1 MPIESSTLTGVLFEG
16 VSVDFKSRFTDRA
29 RVVEER
35 EFFVQ
40 IALDF
45 LLTPPLGVGD
55 VFLLLPFCPL
65 VDWAL
70 FLAIFWYN
78 LADALYYLPDNKAAI
93 FAGFLCFLWN
103 TADQSVAGCVTGVP
117 WNELEEL
124 NYKYFSEKFTNTVKP
139 KP

>member
-55 VFLLLPFCPL
+55 VFLLLSFCPL
-65 VDWAL
+65 VD
-70 FLAIFWYN
+70 
-78 LADALYYLPDNKAAI
+78 
-93 FAGFLCFLWN
+93 
-103 TADQSVAGCVTGVP
+103 
-117 WNELEEL
+117 
-124 NYKYFSEKFTNTVKP
+124 
-139 KP
+139 